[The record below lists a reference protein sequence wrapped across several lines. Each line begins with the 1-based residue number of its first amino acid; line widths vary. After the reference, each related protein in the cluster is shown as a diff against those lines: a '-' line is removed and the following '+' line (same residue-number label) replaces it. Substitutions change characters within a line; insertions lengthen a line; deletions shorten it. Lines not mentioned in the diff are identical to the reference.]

1 MACWQERTLTACTSF
16 ITYPLLKLV
25 RWSDP
30 RRSHS
35 IAAGYCPGSVPGGA
49 GWAGG
54 VLGFVS
60 PEGLDGA
67 GAGVALSPEGAVGVP
82 GLPAS
87 SQPAISSIANVRIGI
102 RSRFMFTSFHISG

>member
-1 MACWQERTLTACTSF
+1 MAYWQERTLVTCTSL
-16 ITYPLLKLV
+16 TAYPLLKLV

-30 RRSHS
+30 HRSHS
-35 IAAGYCPGSVPGGA
+35 IAAGHCPGSVPGGA

-54 VLGFVS
+54 VLGFLS
-60 PEGLDGA
+60 PEGLGGA
-67 GAGVALSPEGAVGVP
+67 GAGVALSPEGAVGAL

-87 SQPAISSIANVRIGI
+87 SQPAISSIANVRVKI